1 MPDRPRPPL
10 LLVLALLALPQVA
23 ETILSPAL
31 PALASHW
38 RLDDATSQWTMA
50 LFFVGFAPGIW
61 LWGWL
66 ADRLGRRP
74 ALLG

>member
-50 LFFVGFAPGIW
+50 L
-61 LWGWL
+61 
-66 ADRLGRRP
+66 
-74 ALLG
+74 

>member
-50 LFFVGFAPGIW
+50 LFFAMYRRVCGQSPG
-61 LWGWL
+61 
-66 ADRLGRRP
+66 R
-74 ALLG
+74 ALRGLE